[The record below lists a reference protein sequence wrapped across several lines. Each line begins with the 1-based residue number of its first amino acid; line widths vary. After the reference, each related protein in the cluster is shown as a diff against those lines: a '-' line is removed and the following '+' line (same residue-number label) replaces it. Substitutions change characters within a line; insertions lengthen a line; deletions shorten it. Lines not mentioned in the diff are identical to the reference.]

1 MALKSNR
8 SPEPSNKAVDQSHV
22 IEKKPAEV
30 KQAQPM
36 NIAKVNNKDDRQH
49 DVSMSPDRGV
59 AGVPMSGNLV
69 SNLQHIGIGDT
80 QSQASNYNDMGKD
93 NFSVDMQS
101 IKSMQVLHSH
111 VKQKNLM
118 QQQ

>member
-8 SPEPSNKAVDQSHV
+8 SPEPSNRAVDQSAV
-22 IEKKPAEV
+22 IDAKPAET

-36 NIAKVNNKDDRQH
+36 NIAKVNKRDDRQH

-69 SNLQHIGIGDT
+69 SNLQHLGIGDT
-80 QSQASNYNDMGKD
+80 QSQASNFNDMAGKD

-118 QQQ
+118 QQ